1 MGITK
6 GGMFKCFLVPVPGM
20 WWFYAESDSTLM
32 TFGLQVECCTS
43 IKPAK
48 KDDL

>member
-6 GGMFKCFLVPVPGM
+6 GVILKCFLVPVPGM
-20 WWFYAESDSTLM
+20 WWWSDSTLM